1 MVADL
6 DCLYRGSRATPNQT
20 EFSFL
25 ILIFDAKRQL
35 ICWGTILIM
44 SDRSSETASNI
55 KIGLLGMCR
64 RSYNQNE
71 RRRNIL
77 SLERVGFATVLC
89 SHNHTSVSYLP
100 HIEQVS
106 DSTVSV
112 RIY

>member
-1 MVADL
+1 MNRL
-6 DCLYRGSRATPNQT
+6 GSKAMYPRNAAVPKTGKLLWKSVPEPSGNLLGYD
-20 EFSFL
+20 FVV
-25 ILIFDAKRQL
+25 
-35 ICWGTILIM
+35 
-44 SDRSSETASNI
+44 SDKSSETASNI

-64 RSYNQNE
+64 RSHNHNE

-77 SLERVGFATVLC
+77 FFLRRVGFATVLC
-89 SHNHTSVSYLP
+89 SHNHTSVSYSP